1 MMELNT
7 FDIKKIMD
15 FEADPCQSS
24 KGYGNCTQPNTCT
37 CTCRHIAK
45 RKGEPVI
52 ENDEYY
58 DAGEKRPWRFD
69 PLGRAI
75 ANDEVFAK
83 YDCIDGY
90 EGRTDDRGLFT
101 TCHLS
106 IKYPTWVERY
116 SLTLIMLS
124 VLLIIIIAIVWFL
137 LKRRLDVLR
146 HRARVERRR
155 SRKSST
161 SAPLLSTG
169 NSAYGREGGRTG
181 RTANKTSTMSKLA
194 YGRI

>member
-1 MMELNT
+1 MGGRGL
-7 FDIKKIMD
+7 DISQKY
-15 FEADPCQSS
+15 AQ
-24 KGYGNCTQPNTCT
+24 
-37 CTCRHIAK
+37 
-45 RKGEPVI
+45 
-52 ENDEYY
+52 
-58 DAGEKRPWRFD
+58 
-69 PLGRAI
+69 
-75 ANDEVFAK
+75 

-90 EGRTDDRGLFT
+90 EGRTNDRGLFV
-101 TCHLS
+101 TCHIS

-124 VLLIIIIAIVWFL
+124 VLLVIIIAIVWFL

-161 SAPLLSTG
+161 SAPLLATG
-169 NSAYGREGGRTG
+169 NSAYGREGGLSSRG
-181 RTANKTSTMSKLA
+181 GAGASMSKLA